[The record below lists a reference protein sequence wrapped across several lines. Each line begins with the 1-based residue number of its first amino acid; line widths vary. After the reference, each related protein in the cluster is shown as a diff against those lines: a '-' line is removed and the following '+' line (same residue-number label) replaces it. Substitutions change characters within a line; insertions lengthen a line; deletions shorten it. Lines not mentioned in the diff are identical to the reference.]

1 MTEALVFIGAALYLL
16 VRLRESAIKERA
28 RLRGAHMGEWR
39 GDAAT
44 RWTRLHYAGRMAGS
58 WALTLG
64 GGLFLLASI
73 YFAGDYAGI
82 WRGQ

>member
-28 RLRGAHMGEWR
+28 RLRAAHIGEWR

-58 WALTLG
+58 WGLTLG